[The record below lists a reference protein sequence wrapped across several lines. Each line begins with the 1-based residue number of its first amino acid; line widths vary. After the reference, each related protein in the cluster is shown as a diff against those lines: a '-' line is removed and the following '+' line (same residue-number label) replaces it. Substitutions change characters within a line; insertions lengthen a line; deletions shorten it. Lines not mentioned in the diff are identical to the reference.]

1 MSASKLAIFPPKNND
16 RGVNLVPR
24 AFPSH
29 LQGKS
34 PGNEV
39 ARGVRCMH
47 FVIKFGEFR
56 IPDFLAFKPD
66 SYEASLFTKF
76 GIINPAA
83 RPFLIIK
90 NCFTLSTRLCGI
102 NY

>member
-1 MSASKLAIFPPKNND
+1 
-16 RGVNLVPR
+16 
-24 AFPSH
+24 
-29 LQGKS
+29 
-34 PGNEV
+34 
-39 ARGVRCMH
+39 MH

-83 RPFLIIK
+83 RPFFNNKKLFYFEHEALW
-90 NCFTLSTRLCGI
+90 N
-102 NY
+102 